1 MSLNE
6 LYSLHQRALLLAANT
21 DDRQAQKRLELRAD
35 RLAEE
40 IAEIQAAN
48 GSHVV
53 KLFPAAR
60 I

>member
-1 MSLNE
+1 MNE
-6 LYSLHQRALLLAANT
+6 LYSLHQRALLHAANT
-21 DDRQAQKRLELRAD
+21 DDRRTRKRLEVKAD

-60 I
+60 F